1 MITWQTIAILLA
13 AAFLIWLICMFIVAY
28 ILFVIHLKRRKP
40 ETWERT
46 ECGATPLQDQ
56 MYKKGIQW
64 SKDNAACKKDVH
76 IVNDGLNLYGEYYDF
91 GHDKVALFVP
101 GRTDSLTYSYYYTQP
116 YMECGYNILVIDMRA
131 HGWSDGK
138 YNTIGFDEH
147 RDVIKWIEYL
157 QKEYHTK
164 SVVIHTLCVGVP
176 SVLYALTSDK
186 CPQCVDAVIAEGMY
200 TTFYETFKKHAIHLG
215 YKTFPVV
222 QLMDVW
228 MRVFTG
234 HTIFYGPINVIDRLQ
249 TPILIIHG
257 KQDVFSLPEKALELY
272 EKCGSAKKK
281 LVWMEKG
288 EHSHLR
294 ITNEESYDKAI
305 IDFLKG

>member
-1 MITWQTIAILLA
+1 MMITWQTIAILLA

-157 QKEYHTK
+157 QKE
-164 SVVIHTLCVGVP
+164 
-176 SVLYALTSDK
+176 
-186 CPQCVDAVIAEGMY
+186 Q
-200 TTFYETFKKHAIHLG
+200 
-215 YKTFPVV
+215 
-222 QLMDVW
+222 
-228 MRVFTG
+228 
-234 HTIFYGPINVIDRLQ
+234 
-249 TPILIIHG
+249 
-257 KQDVFSLPEKALELY
+257 
-272 EKCGSAKKK
+272 
-281 LVWMEKG
+281 
-288 EHSHLR
+288 
-294 ITNEESYDKAI
+294 
-305 IDFLKG
+305 